1 MLGTCVRKSLWAFV
15 DNTPISLQSEAQDNS
30 ASSSEEASDPR
41 SPTFRQMEVN
51 PPCSGI
57 PRPNRSSNHDGSQVE
72 RHGWGMF
79 ASAYPLTVR
88 GGPMGSAN
96 RMRQGKAS
104 QPSIP
109 SRVENLAAC
118 ILYFRTDP
126 ADRYALYQPTASC
139 LPSPA
144 KPELLQYEAGRL
156 DMTLLPLGRVLFAQ
170 LVEEFQIAAVV
181 NLAQNIRWPLTNGKR
196 SIIWR
201 KPPATEDLRR
211 F

>member
-1 MLGTCVRKSLWAFV
+1 MSGAIPGPTENRTDGSTIQSERLFNLA
-15 DNTPISLQSEAQDNS
+15 LQSEAQDNS

-41 SPTFRQMEVN
+41 SPTSTYSTDLRQFRQMEVN

-57 PRPNRSSNHDGSQVE
+57 RRPNRSSNHDGSQVE

-88 GGPMGSAN
+88 GGPTGSAN
-96 RMRQGKAS
+96 RMRQGKARAHDYFS

-126 ADRYALYQPTASC
+126 ADRYALLS
-139 LPSPA
+139 
-144 KPELLQYEAGRL
+144 
-156 DMTLLPLGRVLFAQ
+156 
-170 LVEEFQIAAVV
+170 
-181 NLAQNIRWPLTNGKR
+181 TNSQG
-196 SIIWR
+196 W
-201 KPPATEDLRR
+201 L
-211 F
+211 